1 MIQWYVSTSS
11 MQCNAIYFV
20 INVLVTQSI
29 SMSSL
34 CPDSASE
41 DCPSKLPRGAG
52 MTPPP
57 VLPFRSPRL
66 KLKSPAV
73 KQCQTMS
80 NSMQAIIS
88 TLHTDQ
94 CVAAVV
100 AVVAIHVDTRQT
112 VNYDGEDSMHGH
124 CVSQELHVHQNCTND
139 SFLVENHQARGIL
152 WPGRGSES
160 VQTCREKNL
169 KNMQKWTRVCRVL
182 CSSFLLLALYCAT
195 QSKRLKIQSTK
206 RSFVH
211 NSYQFITSS
220 AHSSALASGFRPT
233 GEVVVLVAVKGGQ
246 RLEGPTPEKS
256 VSMSV
261 STLFVKEIQIEHV
274 QKYNDHEWSNSLAAW
289 FDNLDLNWFMTQTVW
304 NANVSMVSQAAHP
317 SDIHWLQISVQGKFW
332 CDFSPL
338 HLDLSMSK
346 STRSFS
352 EQMTC

>member
-1 MIQWYVSTSS
+1 
-11 MQCNAIYFV
+11 
-20 INVLVTQSI
+20 
-29 SMSSL
+29 
-34 CPDSASE
+34 
-41 DCPSKLPRGAG
+41 
-52 MTPPP
+52 
-57 VLPFRSPRL
+57 
-66 KLKSPAV
+66 
-73 KQCQTMS
+73 MS
-80 NSMQAIIS
+80 NSMQAITS

-100 AVVAIHVDTRQT
+100 AVVASHVDTRQT
-112 VNYDGEDSMHGH
+112 VNYDGEDSMHRH

-169 KNMQKWTRVCRVL
+169 KNRQKWTRVCRVL

-220 AHSSALASGFRPT
+220 AHSAALASGFRPT

-274 QKYNDHEWSNSLAAW
+274 QKYNASIKTKTAEHMCDMLNHRHHFWVRRNSWKFGSGSSKWKRPSGTTTEQAKLWNRSNEILQMSG
-289 FDNLDLNWFMTQTVW
+289 FTGGK
-304 NANVSMVSQAAHP
+304 NAGSSIPVPWRISQWQCATP
-317 SDIHWLQISVQGKFW
+317 IK
-332 CDFSPL
+332 
-338 HLDLSMSK
+338 
-346 STRSFS
+346 
-352 EQMTC
+352 